1 MNCKTS
7 WIVGETSGIT
17 GTDSVVELVDGDVAL
32 VAADNITSF
41 IISRNAGSL
50 VLFVA
55 IGALASLFADAEES
69 LFVGRIVDDTAF
81 LPEEFVVEHE

>member
-17 GTDSVVELVDGDVAL
+17 GTDSVVKLVDSDVAL

-41 IISRNAGSL
+41 IISGNAWSL

-55 IGALASLFADAEES
+55 VGTLASLFADAKKS

-81 LPEEFVVEHE
+81 LADEFVVEHE